1 MYYLSAFHVSQKLRF
16 FLMAGFIFTVAASA
30 GTTVAQAQTG
40 NAEDCP
46 VPDQHPRLI
55 EFDAPGATTVNAP
68 LCSGQC
74 GTTPFANNDAGTVVG
89 TYTDEYVVPHGFIR
103 KRDGHIISFDAPGAG
118 LASELDQGTLPYAIN
133 DRDVIAGQYQAPD
146 FLYHAFI
153 RWPDGSY
160 ESFEAP
166 DAGTTAQQ
174 VVGGPTVG
182 TLAYDINS
190 DGTTAG
196 DYFDENSVSH
206 GFVRSRS
213 GQIQEF
219 DPPNSVYTSVCE
231 ETCLNRDGTATGS
244 FLDASSVSHGWLRH
258 ADGSIEVFD
267 APGAG
272 TGQYTGTAPASI
284 NEEGEIAGYVITN
297 AGAPTAFV
305 RHRDGSFANYLYPGS
320 LGTVFYSV
328 NRFGVTAGDYLD
340 SDVVFHGISRSRSG
354 EVKIFDAPDAGTG
367 QYQGTRSSTN
377 NARGEVAGWVTDT
390 SGLNHGFVWVP

>member
-1 MYYLSAFHVSQKLRF
+1 MNYFPTRHVSQKLRS
-16 FLMAGFIFTVAASA
+16 LLAALAFTVAS
-30 GTTVAQAQTG
+30 GTAAAQTQTG
-40 NAEDCP
+40 PSEDCT

-55 EFDAPGATTVNAP
+55 QFDAPGATSTNAP
-68 LCSGQC
+68 LCLGLC
-74 GTTPFANNDAGTVVG
+74 GTTPFANNDEGTVVG
-89 TYTDEYVVPHGFIR
+89 TYTDENVVPHGFIR

-133 DRDVIAGQYQAPD
+133 DREVIAGQYQAPD

-166 DAGTTAQQ
+166 DAGATAQQ
-174 VVGGPTVG
+174 VPGGPTVG
-182 TLAYDINS
+182 TLAYNINS

-206 GFVRSRS
+206 GFVRLRS
-213 GQIQEF
+213 GRLQEF
-219 DPPNSVYTSVCE
+219 DPPNSVYTNVCE
-231 ETCLNRDGTATGS
+231 ETCLNREGTATGS
-244 FLDASSVSHGWLRH
+244 FLDTNSVFHGWLRH

-272 TGQYTGTAPASI
+272 TGEYTGTGPASI
-284 NEEGEIAGYVITN
+284 NDEGEIAGYVITN
-297 AGAPTAFV
+297 EGAPIAFF
-305 RHRDGSFANYLYPGS
+305 RHRDGSFVTNYLFPGA
-320 LGTVFYSV
+320 LGTIFYSV

-340 SDVVFHGISRSRSG
+340 SNLVFHGISRSSSG
-354 EVKIFDAPDAGTG
+354 EVKVFNAPDAGTG

-377 NARGEVAGWVTDT
+377 NARGEVAGWVTDS